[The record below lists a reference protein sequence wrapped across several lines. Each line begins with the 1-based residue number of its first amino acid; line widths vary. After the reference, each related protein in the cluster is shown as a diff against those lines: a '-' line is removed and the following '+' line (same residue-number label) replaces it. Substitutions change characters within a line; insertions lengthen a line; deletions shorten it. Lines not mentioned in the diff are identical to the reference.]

1 LEGSTLDSKVIEVS
15 LRELKQRV
23 CQEIDSREELLREIA
38 KNIHDNPE
46 VGWETPKAVS
56 WLTEPLR
63 EAEFEVSK
71 NVAGL
76 SSAFTAEWPK
86 KSRPRVAIVA
96 EYDALTGIGHGC
108 GHNLIGTAAVGA
120 ALALKAGVPDLAGQV
135 LVVGTPFEEGG
146 GGKIIMVEK
155 GVFTGT
161 DAAMLCHPSRRSM
174 VNRGGL
180 AALSLTFKYYGKESH
195 ASSAPEQG
203 ISALDAV
210 LMLFFGINQL
220 RQFGPTGH
228 RIHGIITKG
237 GTAPNIIPAYAE
249 ATFSIRAINRKELV
263 DLRRRVITIAE
274 AAATATFARL
284 EVVEGLT
291 YAERHENPV
300 LSQAFASNLSS
311 LGERV
316 DPPVKGIG
324 SSDMGNVGEVCPMI
338 HPYVKVAD
346 ESVPN
351 HTHEFA
357 QAAGSEIG
365 MQGMLKA
372 AKALAMTTLDLCY
385 DSALLESVK
394 ADYARYRA
402 ETTPH

>member
-1 LEGSTLDSKVIEVS
+1 MS

-23 CQEIDSREELLREIA
+23 CQEIDSREGLLREIA

-56 WLTEPLR
+56 WLTDPLR
-63 EAEFEVSK
+63 KAEFAVSK

-86 KSRPRVAIVA
+86 SQPGPRVAIVA
-96 EYDALTGIGHGC
+96 EYDALPEVGHGC

-120 ALALKAGVPDLAGQV
+120 ALALKAGVSDLAGKL

-155 GVFTGT
+155 GVFTGV

-180 AALSLTFKYYGKESH
+180 AAVHLTFKYYGK
-195 ASSAPEQG
+195 ASQASAAPERG

-220 RQFGPTGH
+220 RQFAPMGH

-237 GTAPNIIPAYAE
+237 GTAPNTVPAYAE
-249 ATFSIRAINRKELV
+249 ATFIIRAINRKELV
-263 DLRRRVITIAE
+263 DLKRRVRVIAE
-274 AAATATFARL
+274 AAAAATFARL

-291 YAERHENPV
+291 YGERHENSV

-311 LGERV
+311 LGVRV
-316 DPPVKGIG
+316 DPPLKGIG
-324 SSDMGNVGEVCPMI
+324 SSDLGNVGEVCPMI

-346 ESVPN
+346 DSVSN
-351 HTHEFA
+351 HTPEFA
-357 QAAGSEIG
+357 QAAGSEEG

-385 DSALLESVK
+385 DSALFESVK
-394 ADYARYRA
+394 AEYARYRA
-402 ETTPH
+402 EAAVG